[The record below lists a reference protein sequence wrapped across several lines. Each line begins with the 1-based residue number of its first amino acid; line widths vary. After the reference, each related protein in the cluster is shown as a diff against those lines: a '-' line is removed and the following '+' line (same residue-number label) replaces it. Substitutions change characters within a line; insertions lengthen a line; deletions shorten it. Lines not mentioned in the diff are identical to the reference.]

1 MNEAE
6 RNSLQY
12 EISLNSFKDEVA
24 NKQMI
29 LEKLN
34 YELNLKMNSQGYKS
48 KQSTCE
54 VLRFCRRDIE

>member
-1 MNEAE
+1 MNETE

-29 LEKLN
+29 L
-34 YELNLKMNSQGYKS
+34 
-48 KQSTCE
+48 
-54 VLRFCRRDIE
+54 